1 MSHNAHIGSSF
12 DDLLTEDGI
21 LEDVSAGAVKR
32 VLAWQLEQAMNAQN
46 LSKTAMAKQMHT
58 SRAALNRLLDDQD
71 TSLTL
76 TTLAKAAS
84 VLGKGLKIEL
94 VDQPATVYP

>member
-21 LEDVSAGAVKR
+21 LEDVSAVAVKR